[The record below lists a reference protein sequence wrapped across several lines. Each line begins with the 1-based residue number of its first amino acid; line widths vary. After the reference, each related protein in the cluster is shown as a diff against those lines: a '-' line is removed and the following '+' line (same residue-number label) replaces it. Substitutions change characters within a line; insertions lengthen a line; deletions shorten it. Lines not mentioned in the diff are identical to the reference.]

1 MTAKQAY
8 QNRTAIV
15 HFGSTKEEYLSL
27 LQSEDHQPLLQ
38 QLQAP
43 LQAQLSAERHKPGCL
58 ATGRYTL
65 HSIRNRQLQG
75 WLGSWI

>member
-15 HFGSTKEEYLSL
+15 HFGSSKEEYLSL

-38 QLQAP
+38 HLQAP
-43 LQAQLSAERHKPGCL
+43 LKAQLSTERHNPL
-58 ATGRYTL
+58 
-65 HSIRNRQLQG
+65 
-75 WLGSWI
+75 